1 MLAGTGMAERITAG
15 LADQD
20 GRYGWNRTA
29 LSGKRLP
36 LGDLAS
42 WKDPL

>member
-1 MLAGTGMAERITAG
+1 MLAGTEVAERITTG

-20 GRYGWNRTA
+20 GRYDWNRTA

-36 LGDLAS
+36 LSDLAS